1 MGGKMSTC
9 VGIFNIKKGDN
20 TGDKGW
26 CSISEHVLLSRDLLP
41 KKIEFLK
48 NGLEQRFLFLEP

>member
-20 TGDKGW
+20 IGDKGW
-26 CSISEHVLLSRDLLP
+26 CPISEHVLPSRDLLA
-41 KKIEFLK
+41 KK
-48 NGLEQRFLFLEP
+48 NSLEQRFLFLEP

>member
-20 TGDKGW
+20 IGDKGW
-26 CSISEHVLLSRDLLP
+26 CPISEHVLLSRDLLP
-41 KKIEFLK
+41 KKIEF
-48 NGLEQRFLFLEP
+48 